1 MKIRMFGYLKEKS
14 NKTFIDIRINQ
25 NISIKQLAEM
35 LSKDY
40 GIDISSVRFA
50 VKDEF
55 VSGSYKV
62 NNNSVIDLIPPVAG
76 G

>member
-1 MKIRMFGYLKEKS
+1 MFGYLKEKS